1 VDSRP
6 RVNAKSTDHSSPT
19 LTVRNVDVTGTL
31 VHMTASRTGAERYLA
46 RRLEDP
52 EYRQAYEEAR
62 ERIEQID
69 SVIRTLDVRREE
81 LHLTKADLARRAGV
95 KPEAIRRLFS
105 AETPNPTL
113 STLVA
118 LAGALDLE
126 IRPTPRPSSSPT
138 PAPSAASGT
147 RRRSA

>member
-1 VDSRP
+1 MVQP
-6 RVNAKSTDHSSPT
+6 
-19 LTVRNVDVTGTL
+19 
-31 VHMTASRTGAERYLA
+31 RTGAERYLEE
-46 RRLEDP
+46 RLRDP
-52 EYRQAYEEAR
+52 EYRSDYQRAR
-62 ERIEQID
+62 ERIDQVD
-69 SVIRTLDVRREE
+69 SMIRVLDQRREE
-81 LHLTKADLARRAGV
+81 LQLTKAELARRAGV

-126 IRPTPRPSSSPT
+126 LRPEARR
-138 PAPSAASGT
+138 AKLGSATRTRSGASRT